1 MSEWFEDEAF
11 WDGLY
16 PFMFSDRK
24 FEVADDQVADILDLA
39 GLEGGSVLDLACGP
53 GRHAA
58 ALAKRGFRVTGV
70 DLSPSLLRRARDRAR
85 AEGVDVEWVQED
97 MRCFVRPDSFDL
109 TINIFTAFGYFD
121 DRQDDLEVLRNIHQ
135 SLRKGAACVIEV
147 MGKEC
152 LARHFLPTTSEE
164 LPDGRLLV
172 QRHEIIEDWTRVKNQ
187 WTVIEDGTAT
197 TFRFQHTV
205 YSGQE
210 LKDRLLGVG
219 FGDVRLFGGLDS
231 SEYGLDS
238 LRLVAVARK

>member
-1 MSEWFEDEAF
+1 MSEWFEDEVF

-24 FEVADDQVADILDLA
+24 FESADDQVSDILDLA
-39 GLEGGSVLDLACGP
+39 GLEKGSVLDLACGP

-85 AEGVDVEWVQED
+85 AEGVDVEWVQAD

-109 TINIFTAFGYFD
+109 AINIFTAFGYFD
-121 DRQDDLEVLRNIHQ
+121 DRQDDLQVLRNIHQ
-135 SLRKGAACVIEV
+135 SLRKGGAFVIEV

-152 LARHFLPTTSEE
+152 LARHFQSTISEE

-172 QRHEIIEDWTRVKNQ
+172 QRHEIVEDWTRVKNQ

>member
-70 DLSPSLLRRARDRAR
+70 DLSLSLLRRARDRAR

-97 MRCFVRPDSFDL
+97 MRRFVRPDSFDL
-109 TINIFTAFGYFD
+109 AINIFTAFGYFD
-121 DRQDDLEVLRNIHQ
+121 DRQDDLQVLRNIHL
-135 SLRKGAACVIEV
+135 SLRKGAAFVIEV
-147 MGKEC
+147 MSKEC
-152 LARHFLPTTSEE
+152 LARHFLPTTSEGRQAARSAARNHRRLDPCQE
-164 LPDGRLLV
+164 PVDGHRGWHGNDIPVPAHRLL
-172 QRHEIIEDWTRVKNQ
+172 RPGAEGPPAWG
-187 WTVIEDGTAT
+187 W
-197 TFRFQHTV
+197 
-205 YSGQE
+205 
-210 LKDRLLGVG
+210 
-219 FGDVRLFGGLDS
+219 VR
-231 SEYGLDS
+231 
-238 LRLVAVARK
+238 